1 MNAEQMWERS
11 GLTGTYENWSF
22 GDDADSL
29 AALCL
34 SGKKRATSS
43 AYPLYEADG
52 EELPQPG
59 AYSVIEDGK
68 GDAVCI
74 IQTRLVKVVPFSE
87 ITGEMAAKEGE
98 GDLSLQYWQ
107 DVHRAF
113 FTEEMTEAGLS
124 FDDSMKVVFEEFVR
138 VYPPVNDGSYPV
150 MPKQGALYIIRHGK
164 TDWNAQY
171 RLQGRTDI
179 PLNEEG
185 RKMAREGAERYREEP
200 FDICFSSPLG
210 RARETAELL
219 LAGRDIPVI
228 YDDRLTEMAFGVCEG
243 TANNYSIPDKPSPVR
258 EFFFHPESYTNP
270 AEGGE
275 SITDLLKRTGSFLRE
290 RVEPLLREG
299 KNVLLVGHGAM
310 NMSLVVQV
318 WDLPL
323 EEFWTVGIENCKLLK
338 LI

>member
-1 MNAEQMWERS
+1 MWKRS
-11 GLTGTYENWSF
+11 GLTGTYDSWSF
-22 GDDADSL
+22 GGDPDGL

-43 AYPLYEADG
+43 AFPLYEAEG
-52 EELPQPG
+52 EELPQSG
-59 AYSVIEDGK
+59 AYSVVADGK
-68 GDAVCI
+68 GEAVCI
-74 IQTRLVKVVPFSE
+74 IQTRLVKIVPFSE
-87 ITGEMAAKEGE
+87 ITEEMAAKEGE
-98 GDLSLQYWQ
+98 GDGSLKYWQ
-107 DVHRAF
+107 DVHRPF
-113 FTEEMTEAGLS
+113 FTEEMAEAGLS
-124 FDDSMKVVFEEFVR
+124 FDESMKVVFEEFVR
-138 VYPPVNDGSYPV
+138 VYPPADDGQYPA

-185 RKMAREGAERYREEP
+185 RKMAREAAERYREEL
-200 FDICFSSPLG
+200 FEICFSSPLV

-219 LAGRDIPVI
+219 LKGRDIPVTV
-228 YDDRLTEMAFGVCEG
+228 DERLTEMAFGVCEG
-243 TANNYSIPDKPSPVR
+243 TSNCYNIPDSPVR
-258 EFFFHPESYTNP
+258 VFFFHPEAYTNP

-275 SITDLLKRTGSFLRE
+275 SITDLIRRTGAFLE
-290 RVEPLLREG
+290 EKVYPLIREG